1 MRFWPIRYW
10 FRSAY
15 LYCNYGYVMAARGLE
30 EKTGRTW
37 EELLRTRIL
46 EPVGRPQLIAYV
58 GHHHSTKKLHK
69 LSFSKITSSVQFLH
83 RNNYFNLTGMRST
96 LTSGELTNS
105 DWVNKVSYSHTQM
118 YRDSKNL
125 TTNADDVQ
133 IP

>member
-46 EPVGRPQLIAYV
+46 EPIGIPQLICRPLY
-58 GHHHSTKKLHK
+58 KPNQLCKIK
-69 LSFSKITSSVQFLH
+69 LSKLTSSLQFLH
-83 RNNYFNLTGMRST
+83 RYNYFNLTGMRST

-125 TTNADDVQ
+125 TTNAEDVQ